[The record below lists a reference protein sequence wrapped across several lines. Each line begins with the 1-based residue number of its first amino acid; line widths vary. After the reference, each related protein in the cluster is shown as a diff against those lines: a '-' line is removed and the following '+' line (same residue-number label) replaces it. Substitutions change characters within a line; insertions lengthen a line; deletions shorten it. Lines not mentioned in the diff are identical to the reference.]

1 MILLVAGIK
10 RKTIK
15 APIMLSAVALISYA
29 GALPSTISPND
40 EHNAAYANAIPK
52 NVKPGAQAVP
62 SIEDQVRLWERATGT
77 KFERKL
83 GKLPLSY
90 TKPGLVAENHF
101 DPFDLSSNKDG
112 LNEIQRTVHG
122 NYSVSEKYATA
133 FGLNVRDFQDTISKK
148 SGVDA
153 HSNRKKCSA
162 DSQCDPERGI
172 KCGIRNGQKTG
183 YCIPDWFG
191 ICHAQAPL
199 RILELAPRCPVTMN
213 NVTFYPQDITA
224 LFAQFYD
231 GFNLKPIF
239 AGARYNGP
247 PIPEFDEYVRP
258 KDPAHRDVNPGMY
271 FLTVANMVGIQNRPF
286 LEDIDAGPEVWN
298 APVGQ
303 YNITALER
311 FTLEQGAQKFW
322 NVTTYPFNSNA
333 ASLVYMQDELPL
345 PLKYV
350 LELNSDDEIIGG
362 EWLPRTGVDDN
373 RYKFRHADFM
383 WLHTSKPSIESVSD
397 IGIPYSRMA
406 ELLRKSRGANC
417 FEYCQKTKHL
427 SLDMLHTNL
436 HKWCPQRSEYPTE
449 QCYKDYIGFYE
460 KAFEKCSQP
469 IV

>member
-1 MILLVAGIK
+1 VILLVAGIK
-10 RKTIK
+10 RKIIK
-15 APIMLSAVALISYA
+15 APLISFA
-29 GALPSTISPND
+29 GALPSTISLNN

-52 NVKPGAQAVP
+52 NLKPGAQAAP
-62 SIEDQVRLWERATGT
+62 SIDDQVRLWERATGT

-83 GKLPLSY
+83 GNLPLSY
-90 TKPGLVAENHF
+90 TTPDLVADIHSLFFSHEIPSYVDGINNIGQM
-101 DPFDLSSNKDG
+101 PF
-112 LNEIQRTVHG
+112 G

-133 FGLNVRDFQDTISKK
+133 FGLNVREFQDTVSKK

-162 DSQCDPERGI
+162 DSQCDPEGGI

-199 RILELAPRCPVTMN
+199 SILELSPRCPVTMN
-213 NVTFYPQDITA
+213 NVTFYPQDIQA

-231 GFNLKPIF
+231 GFNLNPVF

-247 PIPEFDEYVRP
+247 PIPELDEYGRP
-258 KDPAHRDVNPGMY
+258 KYPAHRDVNPGMY
-271 FLTVANMVGIQNRPF
+271 FLTVANLVGVQNRPF

-298 APVGQ
+298 DPVGH
-303 YNITALER
+303 YNITSLER
-311 FTLEQGAQKFW
+311 STLEQGAQKFW

-333 ASLVYMQDELPL
+333 ASLVYMQDDLRGL
-345 PLKYV
+345 RFV

-373 RYKFRHADFM
+373 RYKYGHPDFL
-383 WLHTSKPSIESVSD
+383 WLPTSKPSMDSVSD
-397 IGIPYSRMA
+397 IGIPYRRMA
-406 ELLRKSRGANC
+406 ELLRKSQGASC

-427 SLDMLHTNL
+427 SLDMLHTNPQE
-436 HKWCPQRSEYPTE
+436 WCPQTPEYPTE
-449 QCYKDYIGFYE
+449 QCYKDYIDYIE
-460 KAFEKCSQP
+460 KAFEKCSRP
-469 IV
+469 IL